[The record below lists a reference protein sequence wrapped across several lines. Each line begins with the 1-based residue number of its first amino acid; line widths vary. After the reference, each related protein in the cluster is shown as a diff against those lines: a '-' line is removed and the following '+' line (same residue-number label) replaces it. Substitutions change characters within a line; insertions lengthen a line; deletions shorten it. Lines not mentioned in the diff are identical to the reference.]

1 MSRFRFNRQDAGRD
15 LLASVV
21 VFLVALPLCMGIAL
35 ASGVPPAL
43 GLITGI
49 IGGLV
54 VGFLA
59 GSPLQVSGPAAGL
72 AVIVWE
78 LVQKHGVEMLGPL
91 VLVAGAIQLAAGR
104 MKLGGYFRAIA
115 PPVIYG
121 MLAGIGVL
129 IFAAQFHVMV
139 DDAPKG
145 SGLSNLIGIPEAV
158 YKGIFPLDGSS
169 HHMAA
174 AIGLSTILTILLWN
188 KFKPAKLKSIPG
200 PLLGTL
206 AASGAAWALG
216 LSIKYV
222 EVPTNLLDAVTWPTA
237 ETMLR
242 MLDPALIA
250 AALALAVIASTETL
264 LCAVAVDRMHQG
276 PRTDFDRELSA
287 QGVGN
292 FLCGIFGA
300 LPMTGVIVRSS
311 ANIEAGGKTRLSAIL
326 HGVWLLALVVAFPQ
340 ILRLVPTSCLAAI
353 LVYTGYKLVNPANVR
368 QLARYGRSPVAI
380 YFATLIGIVVTD
392 LLKGV
397 LIGVTL
403 TVLRL
408 IYELTHFVLSVQTHA
423 ESRRVDIHLTGSAT
437 FLALPRLMSALDQ
450 IPPGSEVHVH
460 VQHLTHIDHACLDA
474 ISAWRQQSAKFG
486 SSMKVEWDELR
497 AKYERVKTP
506 DTPDLNGIAALSADE
521 YSRSL
526 AARRQPV

>member
-1 MSRFRFNRQDAGRD
+1 MFRFKINRADAGRD

-54 VGFLA
+54 VGALA

-78 LVQKHGVEMLGPL
+78 LVQKHGVEMLGPI
-91 VLVAGAIQLAAGR
+91 VLVAGAIQLAAGKMR
-104 MKLGGYFRAIA
+104 LGGYFRAIA

-121 MLAGIGVL
+121 MLAGIGAL

-139 DDAPKG
+139 DDAPRG
-145 SGLSNLIGIPEAV
+145 SGLANLLAIPEAV
-158 YKGIFPLDGSS
+158 YKGVFPMDGSS

-174 AIGLSTILTILLWN
+174 AMGLLTILTILLWN
-188 KFKPAKLKSIPG
+188 AFRPARLRFLPG

-206 AASGAAWALG
+206 LATGTAAIFG
-216 LSIKYV
+216 LRIKYV
-222 EVPTNLLDAVTWPTA
+222 EVPENLLEAVTWPTA

-242 MLDPALIA
+242 MADPALLG

-276 PRTDFDRELSA
+276 PRTEFDRELTA

-292 FLCGIFGA
+292 LLCGALGA

-311 ANIEAGGKTRLSAIL
+311 ANVEAGAKTRLSAIL
-326 HGVWLLALVVAFPQ
+326 HGAWLLALVVAFPQ
-340 ILRLVPTSCLAAI
+340 VLRTIPTASLAAI

-368 QLARYGRSPVAI
+368 QLASYGRSPVLI
-380 YFATLIGIVVTD
+380 YFATLTGIVATD

-397 LIGVTL
+397 MIGVVL
-403 TVLRL
+403 TVIRL
-408 IYELTHFVLSVQTHA
+408 IYELTHFTLSVQTQPG
-423 ESRRVDIHLTGSAT
+423 SKRVDLHLTGSAT

-450 IPPGSEVHVH
+450 IEPGSEVHVH
-460 VQHLTHIDHACLDA
+460 IRNLAHIDHACLDA
-474 ISAWRQQSAKFG
+474 ISAWRQQSEKFG
-486 SSMKVEWDELR
+486 SSMRVEWDELK
-497 AKYERVKTP
+497 AKFERVKAAAEEKL
-506 DTPDLNGIAALSADE
+506 DGVAALSADE
-521 YSRSL
+521 YAGS
-526 AARRQPV
+526 AGRRQPV